1 MKKILLALAI
11 LLIANPA
18 WAGLTITATQPDDC
32 NTVQISYD
40 MDDTDSNLPRAFA
53 LEISLD
59 NDANM
64 GPVTYVNPEFYVYP
78 GSIVITGGVVTNYG
92 TPVAE
97 SDISSMTIEMGSLYA
112 AEDPCHTSPPA
123 ENGTLLKFMVQ
134 NDKDCNVSLAQNAIR
149 GGVVMEDTTQEF
161 SPSYVTLVGCQVDS
175 SGCSGE
181 CFPSGHAD
189 YQAWLDRSS
198 PPSWC
203 NPRQCHGDAD
213 GLQETR
219 GKNDFWVGYPDL
231 DLFLAGFPIT
241 TTTYV
246 DEATHP
252 WIAADFD
259 HDTETR
265 GKNKFYIGY
274 PDLDIF
280 LASFPIPGEGIATD
294 CLDVP

>member
-1 MKKILLALAI
+1 MKKILLVMAI
-11 LLIANPA
+11 LLIATPT
-18 WAGLTITATQPDDC
+18 WAGLTITATSPDC
-32 NTVQISYD
+32 NTVQIYYD
-40 MDDTDSNLPRAFA
+40 MDVSDPNLPRAFA

-59 NDANM
+59 NDANI
-64 GPVTYVNPEFYVYP
+64 GPVTYVDPNFHVYP
-78 GSIVITGGVVTNYG
+78 GSIVITGGVVTDQG

-97 SDISSMTIEMGSLYA
+97 SDVNSMIVEMGSLYA
-112 AEDPCHTSPPA
+112 ADDPCHTSPPA
-123 ENGTLLKFMVQ
+123 ENSTLLIFKVQ

-161 SPSYVTLVGCQVDS
+161 SPSYVTLTGCHVD
-175 SGCSGE
+175 GCDG
-181 CFPSGHAD
+181 CNFPSDHPD
-189 YQAWLDRSS
+189 YSAWLARSS

-213 GLQETR
+213 GLMETR

-231 DLFLAGFPIT
+231 DLFLDGFPIT
-241 TTTYV
+241 TLTYV

-259 HDTETR
+259 HDIETR
-265 GKNKFYIGY
+265 GKNNFYIGY

-280 LASFPIPGEGIATD
+280 LANFPIPGVDGID
-294 CLDVP
+294 PNCLDVP